1 MSQQFQAKFGLS
13 LSTRAVLFDWATMD
27 QIVDAAKT
35 AEDSGCFD
43 SVWVGDNLLSKPRVE
58 AIVTLSAIAARTK
71 KVKLGTI
78 CLASFPLRDPVL
90 FAIQWASLDVLSG
103 GRTLLSVCNGGS
115 ALDGP
120 QFANELKTFGVRS
133 PERPGRLVEGVKILR
148 RLWSEE
154 RVTHQGKYY
163 QFSDV
168 EALPKPVQQPPPIL
182 IAANPKPGQ
191 ADDGTV
197 DRILRR
203 VATHGDGWQTD
214 ATPVDTFNDR
224 FNRIKTYAAERGRDP
239 SQLDSC
245 LHLMVNINEDREP
258 GLPGI
263 DRLPHHL
270 LRGRLRIARE
280 SRPVAG
286 LRPSRSRHRK
296 NPGLHRRWLHH
307 PRPPLRRPQPLP
319 TTATLHRR
327 SPPRLQKG
335 LRSSGNAAKNHLNTD
350 TFFFS
355 QTHHQLF

>member
-1 MSQQFQAKFGLS
+1 MDDIVEAA
-13 LSTRAVLFDWATMD
+13 RA
-27 QIVDAAKT
+27 

-191 ADDGTV
+191 ADDATV

-224 FNRIKTYAAERGRDP
+224 FNRIKTYAAEQGRDP

-245 LHLMVNINEDREP
+245 LHLMVNINEDRSQ
-258 GLPGI
+258 
-263 DRLPHHL
+263 
-270 LRGRLRIARE
+270 AYRE
-280 SRPVAG
+280 SIDFLTTYYGAGYVSQEKADLWLAYGPPEAVIEKIRAYIDAGCTTPILRFVAPN
-286 LRPSRSRHRK
+286 LS
-296 NPGLHRRWLHH
+296 
-307 PRPPLRRPQPLP
+307 
-319 TTATLHRR
+319 
-327 SPPRLQKG
+327 
-335 LRSSGNAAKNHLNTD
+335 
-350 TFFFS
+350 
-355 QTHHQLF
+355 HQLQRCIQEVLPAFQTA